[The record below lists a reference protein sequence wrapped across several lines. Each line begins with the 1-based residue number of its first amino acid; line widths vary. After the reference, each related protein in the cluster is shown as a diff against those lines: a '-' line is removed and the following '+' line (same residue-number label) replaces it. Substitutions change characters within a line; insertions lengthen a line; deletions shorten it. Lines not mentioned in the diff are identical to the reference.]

1 VRPQPGRLRLRVNN
15 SPTALDQL
23 VAQFLLGRVDGLG
36 APQVAAFVSGW
47 SSALE
52 LVRRTDLTIP
62 LASQEVKRAVDRLV
76 EAIERARETALADP
90 D

>member
-1 VRPQPGRLRLRVNN
+1 VNN

>member
-1 VRPQPGRLRLRVNN
+1 VNN
-15 SPTALDQL
+15 SPTALDLL

-62 LASQEVKRAVDRLV
+62 SASQEVKRAVARLV

-90 D
+90 

>member
-1 VRPQPGRLRLRVNN
+1 MNHL
-15 SPTALDQL
+15 PTALDQL

-76 EAIERARETALADP
+76 EEIERARETALADP
-90 D
+90 

>member
-1 VRPQPGRLRLRVNN
+1 MNPL
-15 SPTALDQL
+15 PTALDQL

-90 D
+90 

>member
-1 VRPQPGRLRLRVNN
+1 VDASR
-15 SPTALDQL
+15 TALDQL

-62 LASQEVKRAVDRLV
+62 LASQEVKGAVEVLV
-76 EAIERARETALADP
+76 EAIERARESALDGP
-90 D
+90 

>member
-1 VRPQPGRLRLRVNN
+1 VDA
-15 SPTALDQL
+15 SPPALDQL

-62 LASQEVKRAVDRLV
+62 LASQEVKGAVVHLV
-76 EAIERARETALADP
+76 EAIERARQTALDDDDP
-90 D
+90 

>member
-1 VRPQPGRLRLRVNN
+1 VDGTH
-15 SPTALDQL
+15 SALDNL

-62 LASQEVKRAVDRLV
+62 SASQEVKRAVDRLV

-90 D
+90 